1 MLSEELAVHRM
12 HYRVCAGGHRVPE
25 DKIRAR
31 YRRPSALVADA
42 ITRCGQATVYD
53 NSPRR
58 RPRIVAQLSAGLI
71 VGRPAWPQWAPPELT
86 ARWPQ

>member
-1 MLSEELAVHRM
+1 MLPEELAVHRV

-42 ITRCGQATVYD
+42 ITRCDRGTACD
-53 NSPRR
+53 NSRRR

-71 VGRPAWPQWAPPELT
+71 VGRPA
-86 ARWPQ
+86 